1 MFDRTQVIQE
11 KIFFD
16 SIFFFLF
23 TCKMVFFFLSL
34 GCFILQLM
42 LIFSLFS
49 FFVFSFNICLI
60 HKEKHAFFHFFHSVF
75 VFFQVC
81 WFIFFFW
88 FLDIRV
94 EGKGRFFCITWVLMG
109 GFFVLLFFFS
119 ILSFSFLHMFAFLW
133 FKMNWIVHLIWASGS
148 FFFISTIFVNGQEKE
163 KKGILEAAQQRLD
176 SALPKN
182 VFWVGFCHHC

>member
-16 SIFFFLF
+16 SIVFFLF
-23 TCKMVFFFLSL
+23 TCKMFFFFLSL

-75 VFFQVC
+75 CIFSGLL
-81 WFIFFFW
+81 FIFFFR
-88 FLDIRV
+88 FGDIRV
-94 EGKGRFFCITWVLMG
+94 EGKGRFFLYNLSTYGWVFCSIIFL
-109 GFFVLLFFFS
+109 FYIDFFFS
-119 ILSFSFLHMFAFLW
+119 SH
-133 FKMNWIVHLIWASGS
+133 VC
-148 FFFISTIFVNGQEKE
+148 FFVI
-163 KKGILEAAQQRLD
+163 
-176 SALPKN
+176 
-182 VFWVGFCHHC
+182 

>member
-1 MFDRTQVIQE
+1 
-11 KIFFD
+11 
-16 SIFFFLF
+16 
-23 TCKMVFFFLSL
+23 MVFFFLSL

-148 FFFISTIFVNGQEKE
+148 FFLISTIFVNGQEKGTLI
-163 KKGILEAAQQRLD
+163 KI
-176 SALPKN
+176 
-182 VFWVGFCHHC
+182 F

>member
-16 SIFFFLF
+16 SIVFFLF

-75 VFFQVC
+75 CIFSGLL
-81 WFIFFFW
+81 FIFFSFG
-88 FLDIRV
+88 FGISGLKERAD
-94 EGKGRFFCITWVLMG
+94 FFCITWVLMG
-109 GFFVLLFFFS
+109 GFFCSIIFLFLYWF
-119 ILSFSFLHMFAFLW
+119 FSFLHMFAFLW

-148 FFFISTIFVNGQEKE
+148 FFLISTIFVNGQEKG
-163 KKGILEAAQQRLD
+163 KKRHSRGCTAKIKLCVA
-176 SALPKN
+176 
-182 VFWVGFCHHC
+182 

>member
-11 KIFFD
+11 KIFFWFY
-16 SIFFFLF
+16 SFFFLF

-75 VFFQVC
+75 CIFSGSL
-81 WFIFFFW
+81 FIFFFFW
-88 FLDIRV
+88 FWDIRV
-94 EGKGRFFCITWVLMG
+94 EGKGRFFLYNLSTYGWV
-109 GFFVLLFFFS
+109 FFLFYYFS
-119 ILSFSFLHMFAFLW
+119 FLYWFFSFLHMFAFLW

-148 FFFISTIFVNGQEKE
+148 FFLISTIFVNGQEKG
-163 KKGILEAAQQRLD
+163 KKRHSRGCTAKIKLCIA
-176 SALPKN
+176 
-182 VFWVGFCHHC
+182 

>member
-16 SIFFFLF
+16 SIVFFLF

-75 VFFQVC
+75 CIFSGLL
-81 WFIFFFW
+81 FIFF
-88 FLDIRV
+88 LL
-94 EGKGRFFCITWVLMG
+94 VLG
-109 GFFVLLFFFS
+109 YQG
-119 ILSFSFLHMFAFLW
+119 
-133 FKMNWIVHLIWASGS
+133 
-148 FFFISTIFVNGQEKE
+148 
-163 KKGILEAAQQRLD
+163 
-176 SALPKN
+176 
-182 VFWVGFCHHC
+182 

>member
-94 EGKGRFFCITWVLMG
+94 EGKGRFFLYNLSTYGWVFCSIIFL
-109 GFFVLLFFFS
+109 FYIEFFFS
-119 ILSFSFLHMFAFLW
+119 SH
-133 FKMNWIVHLIWASGS
+133 VC
-148 FFFISTIFVNGQEKE
+148 FFVI
-163 KKGILEAAQQRLD
+163 
-176 SALPKN
+176 
-182 VFWVGFCHHC
+182 

>member
-1 MFDRTQVIQE
+1 
-11 KIFFD
+11 
-16 SIFFFLF
+16 
-23 TCKMVFFFLSL
+23 MVFFFLSL

-75 VFFQVC
+75 CIFSGSL
-81 WFIFFFW
+81 FIFFFFW
-88 FLDIRV
+88 FWDIRV

-109 GFFVLLFFFS
+109 GVFLFYYFS
-119 ILSFSFLHMFAFLW
+119 FLYWFFSFLHMFAFLW

-148 FFFISTIFVNGQEKE
+148 FFSHQHNFCKWPRKGEKRHSRGCTA
-163 KKGILEAAQQRLD
+163 KIKL
-176 SALPKN
+176 
-182 VFWVGFCHHC
+182 

>member
-16 SIFFFLF
+16 SIVFFLF

-75 VFFQVC
+75 CIFSGLL
-81 WFIFFFW
+81 FIFFLLVLGYQGW
-88 FLDIRV
+88 R
-94 EGKGRFFCITWVLMG
+94 KGQIFFCITWVLMG

-119 ILSFSFLHMFAFLW
+119 IL
-133 FKMNWIVHLIWASGS
+133 I
-148 FFFISTIFVNGQEKE
+148 FFFSSHVCFFV
-163 KKGILEAAQQRLD
+163 I
-176 SALPKN
+176 
-182 VFWVGFCHHC
+182 